1 MVNNEHDELMAV
13 IASVF
18 APAEVSV
25 DSTFDDLGASS
36 LSLLRLISVLQRR
49 FGVVIDVAVLF
60 SAEDISEVI
69 ELVDTQRAQ
78 GAAVSN

>member
-1 MVNNEHDELMAV
+1 MVSNEHDEVMAV
-13 IASVF
+13 ITSVF
-18 APAEVSV
+18 APVEVSV

-49 FGVVIDVAVLF
+49 FGVMIDVAELF

-69 ELVDTQRAQ
+69 ELVETRRAQ
-78 GAAVSN
+78 STVASN